1 MSACFGDEDELECEE
16 CSDGS
21 ADVYKDADG
30 VAYALC
36 ASCAAAKSGE
46 T

>member
-1 MSACFGDEDELECEE
+1 MSGCFGGEDELECEE

-21 ADVYKDADG
+21 AAVCQDADG

-36 ASCAAAKSGE
+36 ASCADAEGG
-46 T
+46 